1 MRVCVRDMSG
11 ARVCVWV
18 RTNLGL
24 ALCAADVIAL
34 IDRQYMT
41 KEGRLLF
48 EPLHTVIN

>member
-1 MRVCVRDMSG
+1 MRDVLRTCEGPGCVQ
-11 ARVCVWV
+11 V